1 MRQRFPFAAP
11 VAGLVLVGSAC
22 ACGSARATKSDIAR
36 IEQLVG
42 PVSQRAVPLRT
53 ALEAIVEAAP
63 LAVRVDVC
71 SSLQDIPVTVITRV
85 PEELGVLVT
94 GVAMQVDAPFRLYI
108 GHHAEVARPTIYC
121 PEREGSLV
129 TIGRSGT

>member
-1 MRQRFPFAAP
+1 MRERLALAAP
-11 VAGLVLVGSAC
+11 VAALVLAGSGCALGSAH
-22 ACGSARATKSDIAR
+22 ATKSDIAR

-42 PVSQRAVPLRT
+42 PLNQRAVPLRT
-53 ALEAIVEAAP
+53 ALTAIIEAAP
-63 LAVRVDVC
+63 LALRVDVC
-71 SSLQDIPVTVITRV
+71 SSLQDIPVTVITHGS
-85 PEELGVLVT
+85 EELGVLVT

-129 TIGRSGT
+129 TIGKSGS